1 VVVILLAL
9 ALASGFPSPTASPV
23 PTRKV
28 TLTPIEV
35 ASAYTTQ
42 CAAKVPPPYAHP
54 SGTVFVGGFTAI
66 NPQIGSGTLIC
77 SAYQGLVRFDL
88 DGLDA
93 ASIVK
98 AMLFYEAKQNY
109 HVDGSTFRGRATCVG
124 AIGATAQS
132 WSAES
137 KPITPTL
144 AESETIRPLRG
155 NFRSPPID
163 ITALLKGHIADIKAN
178 GIVLDG
184 TVENLATHLCYAAL
198 GHIELRL
205 DITGESI

>member
-1 VVVILLAL
+1 MVVILLAL
-9 ALASGFPSPTASPV
+9 ALASAFPSPSASPL
-23 PTRKV
+23 PTRTV

-35 ASAYTTQ
+35 ASAYTQ
-42 CAAKVPPPYAHP
+42 CTAKVPPPYAHP

-66 NPQIGSGTLIC
+66 NPQIGSGTVIC
-77 SAYQGLVRFDL
+77 PAYQGLVRFDL

-98 AMLFYEAKQNY
+98 ATLFYEAKQNY
-109 HVDGSTFRGRATCVG
+109 KVDGTTFKGRATCVG

-144 AESETIRPLRG
+144 TEVESIRPLRG

-163 ITALLKGHIADIKAN
+163 VTALLKGHLADVKAN
-178 GIVLDG
+178 GLVLDG
-184 TVENLATHLCYAAL
+184 TVENLAAHVCLSAL

-205 DITGESI
+205 EITGESI

>member
-1 VVVILLAL
+1 MIVVLLLIAL
-9 ALASGFPSPTASPV
+9 AASFASPSASPV
-23 PTRKV
+23 PTRNV
-28 TLTPIEV
+28 TLTPVEV

-42 CAAKVPPPYAHP
+42 CPAKVPPPYAHP

-66 NPQIGSGTLIC
+66 NGQTGSGAVIC
-77 SAYQGLVRFDL
+77 PAYQGLLRFDL

-98 AMLFYEAKQNY
+98 ATLFYQAKQNY
-109 HVDGSTFRGRATCVG
+109 NADGTTNRSRATCVG
-124 AIGATAQS
+124 AIGATAQA
-132 WSAES
+132 WSVEP

-144 AESETIRPLRG
+144 AEVESLRPLRG
-155 NFRSPPID
+155 DFRSPPID
-163 ITALLKGHIADIKAN
+163 ITALLKGHLADVKAN
-178 GIVLDG
+178 GLVLDG

-205 DITGESI
+205 EITGASI